1 MYPMKIWRNLFCL
14 TIAITII
21 FSLVLNTTISAYTQ
35 EDYNNI
41 TNQINSLRAK
51 MNEYQAQA
59 NELARKADTI
69 SNKIAQLQNQQASL
83 KVQINLKQAE
93 HDQIV
98 IEIETVQ
105 RRINENSETIGY
117 IIAQYYYNSSV
128 STIERLASSE
138 NFSSFVDEEVNLSS
152 ISDTLS
158 EIIEE
163 NKNLKEELVA
173 KKREAENILDD
184 LKTQKEQLAASEAEQ
199 AKLLAETRSSEAA
212 YLQLRNEVNSQKAE
226 LERQQQDILA
236 DLARRYGGTITP
248 GDPNKGGYP
257 YSNVCPGR
265 KDAYPDSWGMYICEC
280 VSYAAWKVYQTY
292 GYMPYWGGRGH
303 AKQWI
308 NNAIGAHYLVTS
320 EPRAGYVGIS
330 TSGPYG
336 HAVWVEWVSGDQ
348 VHVSQYNWGTKGEY
362 SEMTVNKAMF
372 QYIYFG
378 R

>member
-152 ISDTLS
+152 ISETL
-158 EIIEE
+158 
-163 NKNLKEELVA
+163 
-173 KKREAENILDD
+173 
-184 LKTQKEQLAASEAEQ
+184 
-199 AKLLAETRSSEAA
+199 
-212 YLQLRNEVNSQKAE
+212 
-226 LERQQQDILA
+226 
-236 DLARRYGGTITP
+236 
-248 GDPNKGGYP
+248 
-257 YSNVCPGR
+257 
-265 KDAYPDSWGMYICEC
+265 
-280 VSYAAWKVYQTY
+280 
-292 GYMPYWGGRGH
+292 
-303 AKQWI
+303 
-308 NNAIGAHYLVTS
+308 
-320 EPRAGYVGIS
+320 
-330 TSGPYG
+330 
-336 HAVWVEWVSGDQ
+336 
-348 VHVSQYNWGTKGEY
+348 
-362 SEMTVNKAMF
+362 
-372 QYIYFG
+372 
-378 R
+378 